1 MRISDWSSDVCSSD
15 LGINFMAGEQSLG
28 DRAILHA
35 GETSVDHPHHL
46 RDTLAAL
53 LGYAVVGRDGAT
65 ADGSPQASDR
75 IEAVGCILIK
85 DHHSHEASAVG
96 RRQVCQVDVERK
108 NTRLNSSH

>member
-15 LGINFMAGEQSLG
+15 L
-28 DRAILHA
+28 
-35 GETSVDHPHHL
+35 DHPQHL

-65 ADGSPQASDR
+65 ADGSPQVADR

-96 RRQVCQVDVERK
+96 RRQVCQVDVTILNREATVLVVYYGEIGRASCRERVCK
-108 NTRLNSSH
+108 YV